1 MRFSKNDL
9 CCIQFQSYPRK
20 ILFLQPK
27 VVTDT
32 DEAEFSKQ
40 LAQLE
45 KMNAEVA
52 GDDSADEMPNDDED
66 EPEQ

>member
-1 MRFSKNDL
+1 M
-9 CCIQFQSYPRK
+9 
-20 ILFLQPK
+20 
-27 VVTDT
+27 VTDT

-52 GDDSADEMPNDDED
+52 GDDSPDEMPSDED